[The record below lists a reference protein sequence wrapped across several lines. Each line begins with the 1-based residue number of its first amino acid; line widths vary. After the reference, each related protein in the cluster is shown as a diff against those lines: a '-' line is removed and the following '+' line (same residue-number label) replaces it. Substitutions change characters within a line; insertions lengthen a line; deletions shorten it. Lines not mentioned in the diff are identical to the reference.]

1 MRNCQKKMYGNPSD
15 DLCNAQNK
23 HMIRL
28 VVFNHKDKCICV
40 SIKGTASR
48 EKYCVL
54 QYDVL
59 LYVRELVIYFSDP
72 PSKSNDFVKR
82 QFHEIFQPLYSCV

>member
-1 MRNCQKKMYGNPSD
+1 MSYRLTERSVKILGACKMRNCRNKMYGNPSD

-59 LYVRELVIYFSDP
+59 L
-72 PSKSNDFVKR
+72 
-82 QFHEIFQPLYSCV
+82 